1 MTGKIHLRKAREA
14 DAKTIRLII
23 REARINPLALKWQHF
38 ILAVDENDRVV
49 GTGQIKTHYDSTR
62 ELASI
67 AVIPAFQG
75 KGIATLII
83 ERLMVENPPPLFL
96 TCRTSLGSFYRK
108 FGFEPLS
115 QSDLAGYFARLLRIG
130 NFFRKVGLTHDGML
144 VMGKFK

>member
-1 MTGKIHLRKAREA
+1 MNTQIKLRKAQKA
-14 DAKTIRLII
+14 DEKII
-23 REARINPLALKWQHF
+23 RKIIHEANINPLALHWQHF

-49 GTGQIKTHYDSTR
+49 GTGQIKTHYDGTR

-75 KGIATLII
+75 KGIASSII
-83 ERLMVENPPPLFL
+83 ERLMAENPPPLFL
-96 TCRTSLGSFYRK
+96 TCRASLGLFYCK
-108 FGFEPLS
+108 FGFAPLA

-130 NFFRKVGLTHDGML
+130 NLFRKIGLTHDGML